1 MKQVKFID
9 RTFNCDHKHAM
20 EIWRYIYE
28 HDNGVTNFHF
38 EISADILREE
48 EIALLNRFRP
58 GLAQLEIGVQSTNPE
73 TIRAIH
79 RVMDV
84 DKLEKLLRPFTEDRI
99 FISIWI

>member
-1 MKQVKFID
+1 
-9 RTFNCDHKHAM
+9 M

-79 RVMDV
+79 RQMDV
-84 DKLEKLLRPFTEDRI
+84 DNLEKIGAGIHTGQKFHQRLDQIAGHPYEE
-99 FISIWI
+99 

>member
-58 GLAQLEIGVQSTNPE
+58 GLASEDPGAVYESGEIMKPSTVSWMW
-73 TIRAIH
+73 TSCR
-79 RVMDV
+79 
-84 DKLEKLLRPFTEDRI
+84 KLLRPFTEDRI